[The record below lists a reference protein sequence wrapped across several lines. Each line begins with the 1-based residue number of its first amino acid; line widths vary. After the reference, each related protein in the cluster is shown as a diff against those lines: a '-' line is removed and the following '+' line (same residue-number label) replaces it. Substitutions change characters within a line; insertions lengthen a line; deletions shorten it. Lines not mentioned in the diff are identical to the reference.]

1 MFYCQADV
9 KFLVFA
15 HHLHVLNE
23 VEVALKKKKI
33 EYFRLDGKTS
43 QNDRHSGVKRFQ
55 GTSSCRVALLS
66 ITAGGVGLTLTAAD
80 HVVFAELYWNPAQIL
95 QAEDR
100 VHRIGQTNCV
110 TVAYIIGNNTLDD
123 VMWPLLQRKL
133 RVVGS
138 ALDGKADEME
148 FGGVSGK
155 KGKNSFKI
163 APPKP
168 ERW

>member
-33 EYFRLDGKTS
+33 EYFRLEGKTS

-100 VHRIGQTNCV
+100 VHRIGQKSNV
-110 TVAYIIGNNTLDD
+110 TYIDLITDGTIDEKIVRSLQAKIELGAKVLGEEVKQWLTLT
-123 VMWPLLQRKL
+123 
-133 RVVGS
+133 
-138 ALDGKADEME
+138 
-148 FGGVSGK
+148 
-155 KGKNSFKI
+155 
-163 APPKP
+163 PK
-168 ERW
+168 